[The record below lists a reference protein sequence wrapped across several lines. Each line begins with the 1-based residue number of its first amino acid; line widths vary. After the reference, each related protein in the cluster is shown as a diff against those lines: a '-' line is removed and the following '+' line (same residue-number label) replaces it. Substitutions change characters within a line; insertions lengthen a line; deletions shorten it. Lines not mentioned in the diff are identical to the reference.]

1 MNFFQKKE
9 FSKQYVPGLFEA
21 KELIHLFIKLLIFA
35 RFSETELFVPALLH
49 NLDEQEI
56 NKYRTSSGPALLLQ
70 FPDGGPKQGVF
81 FCSLLCWLA
90 SPDYNSPA
98 SWSILTDDIGAPVC
112 LHRNCVQ
119 FEFPNSP
126 ATIIL
131 NRYVH
136 TF

>member
-1 MNFFQKKE
+1 MSKLSKAKALSEDWRNFYEFALVTDELLSKKE

-81 FCSLLCWLA
+81 FALSYA
-90 SPDYNSPA
+90 
-98 SWSILTDDIGAPVC
+98 G
-112 LHRNCVQ
+112 
-119 FEFPNSP
+119 
-126 ATIIL
+126 
-131 NRYVH
+131 
-136 TF
+136 